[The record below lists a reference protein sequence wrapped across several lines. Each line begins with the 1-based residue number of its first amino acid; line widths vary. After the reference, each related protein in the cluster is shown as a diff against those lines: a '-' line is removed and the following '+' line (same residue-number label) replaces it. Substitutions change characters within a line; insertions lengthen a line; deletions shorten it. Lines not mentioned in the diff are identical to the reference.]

1 MASRQPSVDS
11 PKEQQSRQSVAASGH
26 DNFSHCLSAR
36 HMHLV
41 YPHKHTHRH
50 LQTMQMRLA
59 SEVKHKHFE
68 SRVKYSN
75 KYYKYALWLWLWLW
89 LWHWQEETRQQLW
102 NHVYAR
108 GLGVFCGHKAAII
121 IWATYSH
128 GRIRNLRNCFIC
140 LHVFENVFS
149 QFRFF
154 RWFSHTSPL
163 LLVVWFSQAINTQG
177 KHTKKIYRRVT
188 SWNVNVINLLLC
200 PYIIGF
206 SIFVVH
212 IRPICQCLQ
221 TRVTFPV
228 AVGLHRGM
236 CCMYV

>member
-1 MASRQPSVDS
+1 MASRQPPVDS
-11 PKEQQSRQSVAASGH
+11 PKEQHSRQSVAVSGH

-41 YPHKHTHRH
+41 YPHKHTH

-59 SEVKHKHFE
+59 SEVKHKHFQ

-121 IWATYSH
+121 WATYSH

-140 LHVFENVFS
+140 LHVFEKSCLISGSFGG
-149 QFRFF
+149 
-154 RWFSHTSPL
+154 SHIHL
-163 LLVVWFSQAINTQG
+163 LF
-177 KHTKKIYRRVT
+177 
-188 SWNVNVINLLLC
+188 C
-200 PYIIGF
+200 
-206 SIFVVH
+206 
-212 IRPICQCLQ
+212 
-221 TRVTFPV
+221 
-228 AVGLHRGM
+228 
-236 CCMYV
+236 